1 MLIELSKL
9 EGMPVGALEEGVL
22 AGRVWKALVAPDE
35 LKVAG
40 LAVQTGRLLVLS
52 WLWPKILVA
61 AFVDVVDIDKNGI
74 AVRSRE
80 SLSELEEIVRLKEI
94 LKYKF
99 SLLGLPAVTKSGER
113 LGRVTDALVESNSGR
128 LERLYVRRFLDSRVY
143 ERSQIVKMDYR
154 KVVLEV
160 EGGRKVKAR
169 KEASLSAKAA
179 ETVEAA

>member
-9 EGMPVGALEEGVL
+9 EGMSVGALEEGAL

-40 LAVQTGRLLVLS
+40 LAVQTGRLPVLS

-74 AVRSRE
+74 AVKSRE
-80 SLSELEEIVRLKEI
+80 SLSEPGEIVRLKEI

-99 SLLGLPAVTKSGER
+99 SLLGLPAVSKSGER
-113 LGRVTDALVESNSGR
+113 LGRVTDALIETDSGKIVR
-128 LERLYVRRFLDSRVY
+128 IYVRRLLDSRVF

-160 EGGRKVKAR
+160 EGGKKVKAR
-169 KEASLSAKAA
+169 KEAALSAKA
-179 ETVEAA
+179 VDVPSP